1 MCKKATLGGNFI
13 QMTVCTDNDIIT
25 LKIQDGM
32 VKKLKR
38 TPVWLKCF
46 FLCLFGVVV
55 STLVLSVVTFFR
67 IYKDKEYIIET
78 NAKNISKYVD
88 MNVVEKL
95 SMIEDRFCG
104 TNVAEN
110 MWKAASSADIRLQL
124 HSLMADT
131 TDVLGLYFIDYNG
144 NNYAVGDVSGDLS
157 SRKELMNNAMESDA
171 YKDRGRNW
179 FYLKTSRGYNACV
192 LFADVVYFDDSFN
205 KNVLGKML
213 LYVDADKMNKSYVD
227 KAAGEEAG
235 IVILD
240 SAGNIV
246 FSTKSEW
253 HGNNFYENF
262 EEAKSRFSDY
272 NGMNYVYSSYKS
284 DISGWKNVVYFNA
297 DIIRGQ
303 AYALFALILIA
314 AVLCL
319 IVVLG
324 LAYYISARIGKPIDE
339 LFKHIKV
346 SSAGNIILPDDFAD
360 SETDEIKSIFNTVIE
375 KLKQQMDER
384 YLNEIELKNLQIKS
398 YESQI
403 NPHFIFNTLQIIQ
416 MLSVLGETDR
426 VNEIVTCLGDMM
438 RFNLNK
444 ASTVKLIEEV
454 EVVENYF
461 KILKYRYQDNFD
473 YKIIIDEDLHDCEV
487 LKFTIQPFVENSVK
501 HGFANK
507 KGLWEIVVMAK
518 KMNDEVVF
526 IIRDNGVGIPEEKL
540 CEIKRMLA
548 GETELRNEGGIG
560 ICNVHNRI
568 RLLFGAQ
575 YGVEIYC
582 GNSTQVVVHMPYMKK
597 NNEEGESNV

>member
-1 MCKKATLGGNFI
+1 M
-13 QMTVCTDNDIIT
+13 
-25 LKIQDGM
+25 
-32 VKKLKR
+32 KR

-46 FLCLFGVVV
+46 FLCLFGVVA

-67 IYKDKEYIIET
+67 IYNDKEYIIET
-78 NAKNISKYVD
+78 NAKNISKYVN

-95 SMIEDRFCG
+95 SMIEERFCG

-110 MWKAASSADIRLQL
+110 MWKAGSVDNIRVQL

-131 TDVLGLYFIDYNG
+131 TDVLGLYFIDHNG
-144 NNYAVGDVSGDLS
+144 NNYAVGDVGGDLG
-157 SRKELMNNAMESDA
+157 SRKELMNNAMETEA
-171 YKDRGRNW
+171 YKKRGRNW
-179 FYLKTSRGYNACV
+179 FYLKTSRGYNSCV
-192 LFADVVYFDDSFN
+192 LFADVVYINDAFK
-205 KNVLGKML
+205 KNVVGKML
-213 LYVDADKMNKSYVD
+213 LYIDADKMNKSYVD
-227 KAAGEEAG
+227 KAAGEEVG
-235 IVILD
+235 IAIVDL
-240 SAGNIV
+240 AGNIV

-262 EEAKSRFSDY
+262 KADKSRFSDN
-272 NGMNYVYSSYKS
+272 NGTNYVYSSYES
-284 DISGWKNVVYFNA
+284 DITGWKNIVYFNA
-297 DIIRGQ
+297 SIIRGQ

-319 IVVLG
+319 VVVLG
-324 LAYYISARIGKPIDE
+324 LSYYISARIGKPIDE

-346 SSAGNIILPDDFAD
+346 SSAGKIILPDDFAD

-416 MLSVLGETDR
+416 MLSVLGETDK
-426 VNEIVTCLGDMM
+426 VNEMVTCLGEMM

-444 ASTVKLIEEV
+444 DSTVKLIEEV

-461 KILKYRYQDNFD
+461 KILKCRYQDNFD
-473 YKIIIDEDLHDCEV
+473 FKIIIDDELHDCEV
-487 LKFTIQPFVENSVK
+487 LKFTIQPFVENAVK

-526 IIRDNGVGIPEEKL
+526 IIRDNGVGISEEKL
-540 CEIKRMLA
+540 SEIKRMLA
-548 GETELRNEGGIG
+548 GESELRNEGGVG

-568 RLLFGAQ
+568 RLLFGPQ

-582 GNSTQVVVHMPYMKK
+582 GNSTHAVIHMPFLKK
-597 NNEEGESNV
+597 YSEEGESNV